1 MKAYDTDTQDR
12 LYKINRQEKRLRKL
26 VLKSRVTDAVLR
38 LSTFLLLIIAGSAF
52 TETESL
58 PKAVMVSVIA
68 LSCFVAG
75 VALCMKSARK
85 LEHRQDMLESIREK
99 KARRLSI

>member
-1 MKAYDTDTQDR
+1 MKTYDMDTQDR
-12 LYKINRQEKRLRKL
+12 LYKINRQEKRVRKL
-26 VLKSRVTDAVLR
+26 VLKSKITDAVLR

-58 PKAVMVSVIA
+58 PKAVMVSVTA

-75 VALCMKSARK
+75 VALCMKSARR
-85 LEHRQDMLESIREK
+85 LERRQDMLESIRK
-99 KARRLSI
+99 RKAKRLSI

>member
-1 MKAYDTDTQDR
+1 MKTYDMDTQDR
-12 LYKINRQEKRLRKL
+12 LYKINRQERRVRKL
-26 VLKSRVTDAVLR
+26 VLKSRITDAGLR

-58 PKAVMVSVIA
+58 PKAVMVSVTA

-75 VALCMKSARK
+75 IVLCMKSARR
-85 LEHRQDMLESIREK
+85 LERRQDMLESIRK
-99 KARRLSI
+99 RKAKRLSI